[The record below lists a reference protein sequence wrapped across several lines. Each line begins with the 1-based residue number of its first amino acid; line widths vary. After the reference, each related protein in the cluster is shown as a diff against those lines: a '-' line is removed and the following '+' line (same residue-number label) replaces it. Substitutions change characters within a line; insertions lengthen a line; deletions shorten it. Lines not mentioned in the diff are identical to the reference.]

1 MIVYEV
7 FRVGKPSAWNGGEF
21 HSTILMTRNYDKAV
35 KVRDEDKTKGWDRTM
50 IKIHTLDQ
58 ELA

>member
-1 MIVYEV
+1 
-7 FRVGKPSAWNGGEF
+7 
-21 HSTILMTRNYDKAV
+21 MTRNYDKAV
-35 KVRDEDKTKGWDRTM
+35 KVRDEDQTKGWDRTM